1 MLKRGR
7 LWVIAVRDSFVTL
20 LPITLFGVMALLLQ
34 DFPLPAYRSMMS
46 HWFAPGWQA
55 PLQLVRDA
63 THGLFGLML
72 CALVAIHVA
81 HRLRGHFS
89 EEIPHIMVGI
99 CGLSNFMIFVAA
111 QGPLNAAS
119 LGHDAIFFG
128 IGVGIFSAEVLRW
141 AASTPYLKLASMP
154 YDTESIFYHAIRL
167 TTPMIVTGLLV
178 TLGALLFKR
187 IPPLPLDFWHGLV
200 ALVQGQGS
208 GAWWL
213 SCIAVLLN
221 QIVWFLG
228 AHGSHF
234 IDTYATALFA
244 PWGTTF
250 DGTLASRP
258 MFNAF
263 ILLGGSGATLGLL
276 FAIAIAVREG
286 PARKLAQLSILPGIF
301 NINETIL
308 YGLPAI
314 LNPVYLLPFILVP
327 LLLTLVTLASISL
340 GLVDFQSTTIPWT
353 TPPIISGWL
362 LSGSWRGAAL
372 QLVELALSTALYLPF
387 VRKVETRRQQ
397 KQAQNLAETT
407 DAILSEGRFRVPIV
421 SRHDQ
426 VGLIARGLLSDLRTD
441 LKNNVFLL
449 AYQPKHAFDGQVVG
463 VEALLRWPHPRHGA
477 LSPAVA
483 VTLAEDSG
491 DIHQLGHWVLE
502 QACACK
508 ARWNQ
513 LGFGQI
519 HIAVNVSPLQLTN
532 SQFVPRLANILKKH
546 GLAPAEIELEITE
559 SQHIPDSAVVD
570 IALRDLSQLG
580 IRLSMD
586 DFGMGYSSLLHLRR
600 FHVHSIK
607 IDGTLTRDV
616 LSNTTSA
623 DIIRTIATLGRAQQI
638 DVIAEFVETRA
649 QRDRLAELGCD
660 CFQGYFHSPALY
672 EGDCLDYFRRHLPGN
687 GVEAH

>member
-20 LPITLFGVMALLLQ
+20 LPITLFGVIALLAQ
-34 DFPLPAYRSMMS
+34 DFPLPAYQSMMAGL
-46 HWFAPGWQA
+46 FAPGWQA

-81 HRLRGHFS
+81 HRLRGRFS

-99 CGLSNFMIFVAA
+99 SALSNFMIFVAA
-111 QGPLNAAS
+111 QGPLNATS
-119 LGHDAIFFG
+119 LGHDAIFLG

-141 AASTPYLKLASMP
+141 AASTRYLKLASMP

-167 TTPMIVTGLLV
+167 TTPVIATGLLV
-178 TLGALLFKR
+178 TLAAFAYKR

-200 ALVQGQGS
+200 ELAQSQGG
-208 GAWWL
+208 GAGLL

-221 QIVWFLG
+221 QIVWFFG

-234 IDTYATALFA
+234 LDTYAAALFS
-244 PWGTTF
+244 PWGSAF
-250 DGTLASRP
+250 DGTLASRT

-263 ILLGGSGATLGLL
+263 FLLGGSGATLGLL

-308 YGLPAI
+308 YGLPVI
-314 LNPVYLLPFILVP
+314 LNPVYLLPFIFIPV
-327 LLLTLVTLASISL
+327 LLTLLTLACISG
-340 GLVDFQSTTIPWT
+340 GLVEFQSIAIPWT

-362 LSGSWRGAAL
+362 LSGSWHGAAL
-372 QLVELALSTALYLPF
+372 QLVELGLSTALYLPF
-387 VRKVETRRQQ
+387 VRKVEARRIRH
-397 KQAQNLAETT
+397 QAQNLAATT
-407 DAILSEGRFRVPIV
+407 DAILSEGRVRVPIV

-441 LKNNVFLL
+441 LKNNVFQL
-449 AYQPKHAFDGQVVG
+449 AYQPKHALDGRVVG

-491 DIHQLGHWVLE
+491 DIHPLGEWVIE

-508 ARWNQ
+508 ARWNK

-519 HIAVNVSPLQLTN
+519 NIAVNVSPLQLTN
-532 SQFVPRLANILKKH
+532 CQFVPRLANVLRKH
-546 GLAPAEIELEITE
+546 GLAPDEIELEITE
-559 SQHIPDSAVVD
+559 SQHIPDTAVVD
-570 IALRDLSQLG
+570 TALRELSELG

-600 FHVHSIK
+600 FHVHAIK

-623 DIIRTIATLGRAQQI
+623 DIIRTIATLGRAQKI
-638 DVIAEFVETRA
+638 DVIAEFVETQA

-672 EGDCLDYFRRHLPGN
+672 ENACLDYFRRHHQGS
-687 GVEAH
+687 AAQAD